1 MGVRR
6 CVRATNTLPPSS
18 PTGAACNVYV
28 SEGHNTEALEEMQ
41 VRVCK
46 RACVHTCVQAR
57 QHIITTTCSA
67 PAQQYKEAS
76 CPPINLLTL
85 QVCTPRPKTG
95 QRALRARRAPGAHVC
110 GRALQPHRLHA
121 HRAVRGRGVW
131 LSSVC
136 GFLGCS
142 GAEQVCVR
150 LATGQ
155 QLTIPAGDTLCT
167 VPVQKL
173 CLTRCLLSARAAPSP
188 PPQPQHKQTPQPT
201 PRRLAHPT
209 APCAAGG
216 RHGGPVQARA
226 GAH

>member
-57 QHIITTTCSA
+57 QHITTTTCSA

-85 QVCTPRPKTG
+85 QVCTPRPK
-95 QRALRARRAPGAHVC
+95 QASVRSVPGVHLAHVFVDAPYNRT
-110 GRALQPHRLHA
+110 GFTLTALSA
-121 HRAVRGRGVW
+121 AE
-131 LSSVC
+131 VC
-136 GFLGCS
+136 GF
-142 GAEQVCVR
+142 QVCVASLAVLVQNKCACVWR
-150 LATGQ
+150 LA
-155 QLTIPAGDTLCT
+155 
-167 VPVQKL
+167 
-173 CLTRCLLSARAAPSP
+173 SS
-188 PPQPQHKQTPQPT
+188 
-201 PRRLAHPT
+201 
-209 APCAAGG
+209 
-216 RHGGPVQARA
+216 
-226 GAH
+226 